1 MNEPQTSASEDG
13 ARAALPASLCL
24 PPLDA
29 GKAARAPLDL
39 SWTHLFPR
47 AIHLCSLLFNR
58 PLRVSAS
65 LRFKLRIRLLRVSAI
80 SKFLPIAILLLA
92 SGCCGHFRCVNQR
105 PLRPLPPEVAQRF
118 SRPAMPEATLSEAGL
133 EITKHYL
140 LSRFELAAVTNGSS
154 TNRSLVLDCFLP
166 HGRTNS
172 PVIVIL
178 PMLGGTYPL
187 EKFFAK
193 YFARH
198 GFASVLVH
206 REDYE
211 STPTTA
217 PEVNSLFHQCV
228 LDNKRAID
236 WMETRP
242 EFDTSRLGVFG
253 VSMGAI
259 KGALLTPLDPRIDA
273 SVLAMPA
280 GDLPYVL
287 TYTTERGITRRRNEI
302 MKARQLTPEELRAEL
317 QQGITCDPMHF
328 AQYVDPSK
336 VLLVLAAMD
345 STVPIKKG
353 LELRAKMGKPQT
365 IIVAAGHY
373 TAALYVPYLRYRT
386 VRFFKNRFQ
395 ASARAPE
402 DSTGANRAD

>member
-1 MNEPQTSASEDG
+1 MHKRENG
-13 ARAALPASLCL
+13 VLPAVRRILRVATLCL
-24 PPLDA
+24 LVV
-29 GKAARAPLDL
+29 LV
-39 SWTHLFPR
+39 T
-47 AIHLCSLLFNR
+47 
-58 PLRVSAS
+58 
-65 LRFKLRIRLLRVSAI
+65 
-80 SKFLPIAILLLA
+80 
-92 SGCCGHFRCVNQR
+92 SGCCGHFRSAR
-105 PLRPLPPEVAQRF
+105 PAMVKPLPAEITRQF
-118 SRPAMPEATLSEAGL
+118 SRPATPEATLSETGIQYH
-133 EITKHYL
+133 EYYL
-140 LSRFELAAVTNGSS
+140 LTRFELAAITNGSS
-154 TNRSLVLDCFLP
+154 TNRPLVLDCFLP
-166 HGRTNS
+166 HGRTNA

-178 PMLGGTYPL
+178 PMLGGSYPL

-217 PEVNSLFHQCV
+217 NEVNNLFRQCV

-253 VSMGAI
+253 ISMGAI

-280 GDLPYVL
+280 GDLPYIL
-287 TYTTERGITRRRNEI
+287 SYTTEPGITRRRNKLLEERGI
-302 MKARQLTPEELRAEL
+302 THEELRREL
-317 QQGITCDPMHF
+317 EQGIICDPIRV
-328 AQYVDPSK
+328 AEYVDPSK

-365 IIVAAGHY
+365 IVVASGHY
-373 TAALYVPYLRYRT
+373 TAALYLPYLRYRT
-386 VRFFKNRFQ
+386 LRFFQHRFNNEQ
-395 ASARAPE
+395 GKSAPVIVKSAE
-402 DSTGANRAD
+402 